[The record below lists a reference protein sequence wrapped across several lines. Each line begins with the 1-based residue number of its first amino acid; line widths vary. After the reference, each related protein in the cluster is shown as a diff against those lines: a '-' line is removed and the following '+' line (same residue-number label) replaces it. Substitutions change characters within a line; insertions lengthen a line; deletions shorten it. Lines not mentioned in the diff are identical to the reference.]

1 MLDFNKL
8 VSSITGSGVGAGLAG
23 GVAGGALV
31 SALGSKSGRNTAKSI
46 AKIGGVAAVG
56 ALAWSAY
63 KKYQGNSSDNTDTIQ
78 APAMANQPSAI
89 SSAPVWQSLPQKE
102 FDALAGNL
110 SESHGLLILRTMIAA
125 AMADGNLGPEEQK
138 QIFENLDT
146 LGLTPQERA
155 MLFDEL
161 RAPHTSHALAA
172 QATDPVLAIEVY
184 TAAAMMLDISCL
196 AGREFLGQLSSGL
209 NLPDSLVD
217 SIDSKT
223 SSQKLLVG

>member
-8 VSSITGSGVGAGLAG
+8 MGSITGSGLGAGLAG

-31 SALGSKSGRNTAKSI
+31 TALGSKSGRKTAKSV

-63 KKYQGNSSDNTDTIQ
+63 KKYQGDSSANTDTPQ
-78 APAMANQPSAI
+78 AAAPANQPSAV
-89 SSAPVWQSLPQKE
+89 SSASVWQSLPQEE
-102 FDALAGNL
+102 FDELAGNL
-110 SESHGLLILRTMIAA
+110 SESQGLLILRTMIAA

-138 QIFENLDT
+138 QIFENLDS

-161 RAPHTSHALAA
+161 RSPHTSHALAA

-184 TAAAMMLDISCL
+184 TAAAMMLETNCL
-196 AGREFLGQLSSGL
+196 AGREFLGQLSAGL
-209 NLPDSLVD
+209 NLPASLVD
-217 SIDSKT
+217 SIDSNT
-223 SSQKLLVG
+223 ASQKLLAG